1 MNDFELATLNGYALS
16 IYKTLKELSELELK
30 QENKEYDQI
39 LSRLKFSINSEKQIY
54 ERIYNENNYQKYIKD
69 DYTLANIMTN
79 IIANNQKFLDDAHIS
94 NNFKYVINDN
104 KSILRRAL
112 IDDTLKTMLNFIRNN
127 NDDIDYGIKIK
138 YLLAYIYPNI
148 CSYLIDNNFSIPKD
162 LYWYSY
168 FIKDIFQ
175 ISDDEF
181 YRERILFSHS
191 EYFTDTSC
199 LNHDKS
205 YFCNYISRIIS
216 LMLLEDYDMKI
227 NDFVD
232 KSKEIGLHITEI
244 SAQKL
249 LKTFNEDRNIPKI
262 LRLYK

>member
-79 IIANNQKFLDDAHIS
+79 IIANNQKFLDDAHI
-94 NNFKYVINDN
+94 
-104 KSILRRAL
+104 
-112 IDDTLKTMLNFIRNN
+112 FIRNN

-168 FIKDIFQ
+168 FIKDILQ

-191 EYFTDTSC
+191 EYINEYFTDTSC